1 MKKPDIYGENTHYER
16 IRKAHSPNYGCNV
29 KAADL
34 RVLYELVEMKKLT
47 ERQRV
52 ALARLLMDRDYMM
65 S

>member
-1 MKKPDIYGENTHYER
+1 MGTEYQR
-16 IRKAHSPNYGCNV
+16 IRKAHLPNYGGNV

-34 RVLYELVEMKKLT
+34 RILYELVEMKKLT

-52 ALARLLMDRDYMM
+52 ALVKLLMDYDYFK

>member
-1 MKKPDIYGENTHYER
+1 MKKPNIYSEDTHYER
-16 IRKAHSPNYGCNV
+16 IRRAHSPNFGCNV
-29 KAADL
+29 GVADL

-52 ALARLLMDRDYMM
+52 ALVKLLMDRDYAM